1 MKVKTSDL
9 IGPALNW
16 ALGKAL
22 GLPVEICQIFQY
34 GRPNGRHYISIG
46 ETDRDGA
53 EVDFDPSQEWSQG
66 GPLIEYYW
74 VELQNGSNLPPDL
87 WGACMWSG
95 TDADLWGA
103 CMWSGTDAGVPLGE
117 GRGPTPLVAATR
129 CIVASKLGDE
139 VDVPEELL
147 K

>member
-95 TDADLWGA
+95 TDA
-103 CMWSGTDAGVPLGE
+103 GVPLGE
-117 GRGPTPLVAATR
+117 GWGLTPLVAATR